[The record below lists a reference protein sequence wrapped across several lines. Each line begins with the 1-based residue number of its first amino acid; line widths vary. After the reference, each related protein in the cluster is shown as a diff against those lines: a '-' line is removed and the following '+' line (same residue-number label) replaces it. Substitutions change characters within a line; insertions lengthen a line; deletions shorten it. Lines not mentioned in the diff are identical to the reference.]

1 MDLATTMQG
10 ILDALIGIMYA
21 FGALA
26 AWWSRFAD
34 ALLGALGG

>member
-21 FGALA
+21 VGALA
-26 AWWSRFAD
+26 GWWSRFMT
-34 ALLGALGG
+34 ALLDVVG